1 MIEVMRTTNPVDVS
15 YIEALLKEAG
25 IHMAV
30 FDSNISIV
38 EGSIGVFPKRVMISE
53 DDSDAVRRLL
63 RGSGL
68 ESALLPEFMRA

>member
-1 MIEVMRTTNPVDVS
+1 MIEVMRTTNPVDIS
-15 YIEALLKEAG
+15 YIEALLKDAG
-25 IHMAV
+25 IYVAI

-38 EGSIGVFPKRVMISE
+38 EGSIGMFPKRVMISE
-53 DDSDAVRRLL
+53 DDSAAVRDLL

>member
-1 MIEVMRTTNPVDVS
+1 MIEVMRTTNPVDIS
-15 YIEALLKEAG
+15 YIEALLKDAG
-25 IHMAV
+25 IYVAI

-38 EGSIGVFPKRVMISE
+38 EGSIGLFPKRVMISE
-53 DDSDAVRRLL
+53 DDSAAGRDLL